1 MNILGV
7 TIGECASAAIYSDG
21 RVLAAVSEERF
32 ERVKEHSGF
41 PAKSVEFCLQQVGLT
56 AADLDQ
62 VAVVSLRVKQFTSL
76 IQRRS
81 TFKIEDYLK
90 EFYEFWRPNIYE
102 GKKIAYLDV
111 FGDRIRDDV
120 YSPTVKKMILD
131 AHPEEG
137 PDANRAIRRQIV
149 REHIDIADDKIEFF
163 DHHTCHSYYGR
174 FGTPETAKGRKL
186 VLTMDSFGDG
196 TNATAAI
203 FDGDTRDEVFR
214 TADCTLG
221 RMWQY
226 VTLLSG
232 MKPHEHE
239 YKMMGL
245 APYAPDFLTD
255 KAYQVFKK
263 TMHVDGI
270 GFGFYETPTDY
281 YEYFRNALEGIRFDG
296 IAGGLQRY
304 TEEILSEWI
313 TNMVKHTGVSD
324 VIFSGGVAMNIKANQ
339 IISELPDVTTFEVPA
354 SPDDHTLAV
363 GICYYSAA
371 ENGIKSEYMP
381 TVYQGPPVSAES
393 TARVVSA
400 TSSRE
405 GVFTIKQKSTADD
418 IAERLAAGKIIGR
431 CAGRMELGARSL
443 GNRSILADPRRP
455 DMVARI
461 NHAIKMRDFWM
472 PFAPVVME
480 EEAERLL
487 QFDGG
492 HPYSPFMMVGYPS
505 NPDHHDDMQAGLHA
519 FDKTCRPQILR
530 RQDNPEYWDI
540 LQAFKQRTG
549 IGCLVNTSFNLHGEP
564 IVLDAEDAAR
574 VFELSSLDGLL
585 LDDTYIEKCEP
596 GATRVES

>member
-1 MNILGV
+1 MNILSV
-7 TIGECASAAIYSDG
+7 TIGECASAAVYSGD

-41 PAKSVEFCLQQVGLT
+41 PAKSVEYCLDEAGLR
-56 AADLDQ
+56 ASDLDLI
-62 VAVVSLRVKQFTSL
+62 AVVSLRVKQFTSL

-102 GKKIAYLDV
+102 GENVAYFDV
-111 FGDRIRDDV
+111 FGNRVLDNV
-120 YSPTVKKMILD
+120 YSPAVKQMILD

-137 PDANRAIRRQIV
+137 PEANQAIRRAIIK
-149 REHIDIADDKIEFF
+149 EHLDVTDDKIKFF
-163 DHHTCHSYYGR
+163 DHHTGHSYYGR
-174 FGTPETAKGRKL
+174 FGTPQTIEGRKL

-203 FDGDTRDEVFR
+203 FDGDHREEIYR

-245 APYAPDFLTD
+245 APYAPDFLTE
-255 KAYQVFKK
+255 KAYNIFKK
-263 TMHVDGI
+263 TLYVNGI
-270 GFGFYETPTDY
+270 DFAFHEKPTDY
-281 YEYFRNALEGIRFDG
+281 YEYFRIALEGIRFDG

-313 TNMVKHTGVSD
+313 TNVVRHTGVSD

-339 IISELPDVTTFEVPA
+339 IISDLPEISSFEVPA

-363 GICYYSAA
+363 GTCYYAATEAKKKSA
-371 ENGIKSEYMP
+371 YMP
-381 TVYQGPPVSAES
+381 TVYLGPPVTAES
-393 TARVVSA
+393 TARVVEAVSE
-400 TSSRE
+400 RD
-405 GVFTIKQKSTADD
+405 VFIIKKQSTADD
-418 IAERLAAGKIIGR
+418 IAERLAEGKIIGR

-443 GNRSILADPRRP
+443 GNRSILADPRRT

-472 PFAPVVME
+472 PFAPVIME

-487 QFDGG
+487 QTDKSN
-492 HPYSPFMMVGYPS
+492 PYSPFMMVGYPS
-505 NPDHHDDMQAGLHA
+505 NPDHHGDMLAGLHA

-530 RQDNPEYWDI
+530 REDNPEYWDI

-549 IGCLVNTSFNLHGEP
+549 VGCLVNTSFNLHGEP

-585 LDDTYIEKCEP
+585 LDDTYIEKREP
-596 GATRVES
+596 GATRTES